1 MEIKYFNK
9 EKIILMLKQNIYK
22 DPAYQLLNAFPNIE
36 NVLKNND
43 ISTKYFYFIKDE
55 INELLYNKYAI
66 INIEYKNWE
75 DNKSFYFYL
84 DLLIENSDCINYVYS
99 LDVITKNIN
108 FNDNN
113 LINIIKAK
121 ILFDLLDNFK
131 GFEINSKEDEKEV
144 EKIEVKL
151 DIILKENI
159 NYLISINESMNL
171 NYVRTTKIDEIFIDI
186 IISLIK
192 SDKLSNYEYTEN
204 IIKSLNFEEIE
215 LNKFMIDKLSE
226 ILNSDG
232 DYEPYIKEYKISD
245 VIDLYQYKNINF
257 HYILLH
263 DIIKNPIYI
272 FQFRFLIENRKI
284 IIKNIKNSNLYF
296 QKIPN
301 DILNNKGL
309 LERIKYVIETYAYC
323 DYYTNR
329 LNFENNY
336 ENKNLNDESEFKGRD
351 STRYI
356 KTNKMMNNNYN
367 ANMVINIKEEENI
380 EKLILFYSNFSMHTN
395 KKGEEPFII
404 FDKITV
410 KKHDINIIE
419 QFFSI
424 IKNKKDIRD
433 KNFEKFLEYFEDF
446 KKNLKEEFKNEFC
459 LKLKLKFEIDKEQP
473 MNEESFYNI
482 SCLFTFYDPINN
494 REEEFLEHNILK
506 NKVELERT
514 GIYYLFEKINDENY
528 KNIKY
533 ILPSNDSNNNMNSN
547 SITNKIN
554 ENKII
559 SIKNDNNNINEVKNN
574 NAILS
579 EISEDDINSNGNP
592 EEIIVYKKIIGKHKH
607 GIEGIKEIAYDI
619 YMTYGG
625 DNFVRIYNESKE
637 LKLEIKIE
645 DKIYNISSKK
655 NNDENYVDLI
665 GCCGKNIYLISIN
678 IRDFIYEIKQYQ
690 IPDVFCFF
698 HCEMENDTHIISNLF
713 SVEAYQQLF
722 TYEKSNNNRTYYT
735 REHFHSGLKINEY
748 QLILVSNSLYS
759 KEDNLIIINIRT
771 KKVEKKFKNYSYVNG
786 SNGLSLINI
795 DGDEI
800 ILAACKK
807 YFPEQKNGIFLYQN
821 NSLNK
826 EKFYDTEFFEVNC
839 IWPLNFDNKN
849 KKEKYFFS
857 GGFDPEIGEGKLAL
871 YQIKYNHERHFYY
884 IEFLQNIEFV
894 QDEQFH
900 GFDSGI
906 TSICQGSN
914 DGNLLVG
921 CLDGNV
927 YLFSKPN
934 LRFYS
939 EDEINI
945 NL

>member
-43 ISTKYFYFIKDE
+43 ISTKYFYFNRDKIYV
-55 INELLYNKYAI
+55 ILYNKYAT

-159 NYLISINESMNL
+159 DYLISINESMNL

-186 IISLIK
+186 IIFSLIK

-284 IIKNIKNSNLYF
+284 IIENIKNSNLYF

-301 DILNNKGL
+301 DILNNKDL
-309 LERIKYVIETYAYC
+309 FERIKYVIETYADC

-356 KTNKMMNNNYN
+356 KTNKMMKNNDN
-367 ANMVINIKEEENI
+367 ASMVINIEEEENVK
-380 EKLILFYSNFSMHTN
+380 KLILFYSNFSMHTN

-410 KKHDINIIE
+410 KKHNINIIE

-424 IKNKKDIRD
+424 IKNKKEIKD

-473 MNEESFYNI
+473 LNEESFYNI

-625 DNFVRIYNESKE
+625 DNFVRIYNERKE

-645 DKIYNISSKK
+645 DKIYYISSKK

-722 TYEKSNNNRTYYT
+722 TYEKSINSRTYYT

-826 EKFYDTEFFEVNC
+826 EKFYETEFFEVNC

-849 KKEKYFFS
+849 KKEEYFLA
-857 GGFDPEIGEGKLAL
+857 GGFDPEIGEGKLSL
-871 YQIKYNHERHFYY
+871 YQIKYNQERHFYY

-939 EDEINI
+939 EEDINI
-945 NL
+945 N